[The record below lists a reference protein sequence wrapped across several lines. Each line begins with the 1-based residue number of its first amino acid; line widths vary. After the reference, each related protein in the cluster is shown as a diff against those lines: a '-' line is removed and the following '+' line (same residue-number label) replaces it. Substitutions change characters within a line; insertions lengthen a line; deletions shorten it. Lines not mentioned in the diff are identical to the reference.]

1 LGFYLPIIRRAQ
13 AGLQAGFWSKPKL
26 EDIPTFYAG
35 LSGIG
40 PLCLA
45 GALVFLALLPRGLLS
60 GAKETRRAKEKDIPV
75 HEIVAAAG
83 FVLLPP
89 LSIFLA
95 RLGLGVFAGRYL
107 AFTIA
112 GFSLLVAFAAARLT
126 ANSSV
131 AAIGLVLIFACG
143 FVMRFILLRQ
153 DCVAMRGWVQFT
165 IQHLERDW
173 ETGLRVAIS
182 NPTTYLQL
190 SHYAPEELSAR
201 LAYLASPEKSR
212 LYLGQDTSDRALWSL
227 REWVAPKVSDY
238 DSFVKGNRRF
248 LVYQNEG
255 WLIAG
260 LLDEGAS
267 IQVRKGN
274 FFLVDLDSES
284 K

>member
-1 LGFYLPIIRRAQ
+1 
-13 AGLQAGFWSKPKL
+13 
-26 EDIPTFYAG
+26 
-35 LSGIG
+35 
-40 PLCLA
+40 
-45 GALVFLALLPRGLLS
+45 
-60 GAKETRRAKEKDIPV
+60 
-75 HEIVAAAG
+75 
-83 FVLLPP
+83 
-89 LSIFLA
+89 
-95 RLGLGVFAGRYL
+95 
-107 AFTIA
+107 
-112 GFSLLVAFAAARLT
+112 
-126 ANSSV
+126 
-131 AAIGLVLIFACG
+131 
-143 FVMRFILLRQ
+143 
-153 DCVAMRGWVQFT
+153 MRGWVQFT
-165 IQHLERDW
+165 IQHLERDS